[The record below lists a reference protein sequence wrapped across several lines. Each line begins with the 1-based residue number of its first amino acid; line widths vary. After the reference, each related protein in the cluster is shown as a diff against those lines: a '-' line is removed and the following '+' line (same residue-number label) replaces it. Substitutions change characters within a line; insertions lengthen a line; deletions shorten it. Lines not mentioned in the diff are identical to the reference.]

1 MEGAGIKGST
11 RRPLGLKMVFPII
24 VYYSVQKENIS
35 SGICEDIS
43 RLHSFRVSDLLLAFC
58 LPPDM
63 CGDKMLK
70 EVNN

>member
-1 MEGAGIKGST
+1 MGGGD
-11 RRPLGLKMVFPII
+11 GN
-24 VYYSVQKENIS
+24 QENIS
-35 SGICEDIS
+35 PGICEDIS
-43 RLHSFRVSDLLLAFC
+43 RLNSFRVSDLLLAFC